1 MVVTADV
8 PILPADLRVTRATA
22 LESGAGGGAMYAAM
36 NETFH
41 PLGDVLG
48 MPLCYAGVGEE
59 YISVAGRT
67 DDAPVVWETAPS
79 KTVGTPA
86 RQAGAVPGGQSP
98 YLAELTMKYVLQ
110 PGYDSG
116 KEYEFGVDL
125 ILDGLEK
132 HLRSG
137 KSLAGMTV

>member
-1 MVVTADV
+1 
-8 PILPADLRVTRATA
+8 
-22 LESGAGGGAMYAAM
+22 MYAAM

-59 YISVAGRT
+59 YISVAG
-67 DDAPVVWETAPS
+67 
-79 KTVGTPA
+79 TPA
-86 RQAGAVPGGQSP
+86 RRAGAVPGGQSP
-98 YLAELTMKYVLQ
+98 HLAELTMKYVLQ

-132 HLRSG
+132 HVRSG